1 MHSSDVFKIVVGDG
15 WRVDTPGEPEP
26 YQEQSSPGVDFSRI
40 RDVVDIVIDGTSISG
55 RTEEDS
61 VFFLIRDLLLALEKL
76 TKNSQTARVSFYES
90 PWELILQ
97 RLGAKVYITFY
108 RSGRRP
114 QVVTKDYVVSFASLA
129 QGIIVSANQ
138 LIRQA
143 VEFDQR
149 ANDDPLINTIRTLL
163 TNVENIPIKTVGAKA
178 GDALESKMVKSTRWS
193 KPRTDQGF
201 SFGFQFAAT
210 STNLLSPSKPQ
221 GSDLNALLFKG
232 QHVVF
237 ARGQRRILGSGFL
250 FLQTE
255 RLLASLRR
263 LLVSWEE
270 GRPMSV
276 RLIADGLIVGVRLGN
291 DDGLDVSF
299 MDSSREDAIVV
310 LNGLTPWE
318 YADAVLGVAREL
330 RRLIVK
336 VNPSQRRNMRLEA
349 FSREVKALSA
359 WVKEQRR
366 GAVINKDV
374 DRYRNLAEPKHVS
387 SSPVLIGST
396 SRLLFRERWRLEV
409 EGLKLGGTML
419 CENMAIVSAKGS
431 MLGVET
437 DSGAIVW
444 RREFDRADGRL
455 ALAEPDGIVRAT
467 PSGNIEMLDISSG
480 VVNWRT
486 TLEPRSGGSPVLL
499 VIDHG
504 PAPGLV
510 IVAEEER
517 KIVALDKRSGEPCWR
532 FTASRGGRF
541 ALRRYGKLLY
551 IASNDSHFNAVDVE
565 DGSLVWRFTDRTR
578 FLHPPAVVDDTV
590 LVVGGQPKRLEGRMY
605 ALDAFSGEPLWE
617 TPLNGGAMTSPIVAD
632 GVALTPVR
640 SGPRYEFIAI
650 EIASGK
656 ELWRSACAGWADS
669 SALMALDNHFIINS
683 AGGAVYSVR
692 ARDGKEKWTT
702 VLGPV
707 CSDDIPMSLRIV
719 KRGGMLFVP
728 ADTVYVVSPDDGRI
742 IHTLGNESPVPDLLN
757 VGRDCS
763 VFAAE
768 DSGHIAMYNLSS
780 QLSVVS

>member
-1 MHSSDVFKIVVGDG
+1 
-15 WRVDTPGEPEP
+15 
-26 YQEQSSPGVDFSRI
+26 
-40 RDVVDIVIDGTSISG
+40 
-55 RTEEDS
+55 
-61 VFFLIRDLLLALEKL
+61 
-76 TKNSQTARVSFYES
+76 
-90 PWELILQ
+90 
-97 RLGAKVYITFY
+97 
-108 RSGRRP
+108 
-114 QVVTKDYVVSFASLA
+114 LA
-129 QGIIVSANQ
+129 QGVLASAKE

-143 VEFDQR
+143 VEFDQA
-149 ANDDPLINTIRTLL
+149 ANDDPLITTIRTVL
-163 TNVENIPIKTVGAKA
+163 TNIEKTPIQTVEIKSSASPI
-178 GDALESKMVKSTRWS
+178 SRMIKSTRWN

-210 STNLLSPSKPQ
+210 STDLLSPSKPL

-237 ARGQRRILGSGFL
+237 ARGQRRTLGSGFL

-263 LLVSWEE
+263 LLASWEE

-276 RLIADGLIVGVRLGN
+276 RLIADGLIVGVRLGK

-299 MDSSREDAIVV
+299 MDSSKEDAILV

-374 DRYRNLAEPKHVS
+374 DRYRNLTEPKHVS

-419 CENMAIVSAKGS
+419 CRNMAIVSAKSS
-431 MLGVET
+431 MLGVDN

-444 RREFDRADGRL
+444 RREFDRSDTRL

-467 PSGNIEMLDISSG
+467 PSGNIEMLDIASG

-486 TLEPRSGGSPVLL
+486 TLGPRSGGSPVLL

-510 IVAEEER
+510 IAAEEER

-578 FLHPPAVVDDTV
+578 FLHPPAVNDDTV
-590 LVVGGQPKRLEGRMY
+590 LVVGGRPNRLEGRMY
-605 ALDAFSGEPLWE
+605 ALDAFSGEPRWD
-617 TPLNGGAMTSPIVAD
+617 TPLNGGPMTSPIVAD

-650 EIASGK
+650 DIASGR
-656 ELWRSACAGWADS
+656 ELWRRACSGWADS
-669 SALMALDNHFIINS
+669 SALMALDNYFIINS
-683 AGGAVYSVR
+683 AGGAIYAVG
-692 ARDGKEKWTT
+692 AKDGKEKWST

-757 VGRDCS
+757 VSPDCA